1 MIAQIDI
8 IVRLV
13 TCGASLL
20 LLILLLTGE
29 ARRGLKWPLAGLL
42 VGSIAYLLNSSA
54 LIAYD
59 TPAQPWV
66 DMASI
71 FTPFFTWLFALRLF
85 EREPPRALAWG
96 AAALLVLAWFIG
108 YFVAPELRIGFY
120 VIHVTGL
127 ALVADLFR
135 QAFAGRADDLVEQR
149 RTFRLWLPL
158 LVAAQA
164 GGILAYELLTGRG
177 TSHHDPR
184 VQLVNALLIL
194 ALTLFAGKALL
205 RTEPELLVRT
215 QDAALPEP
223 ALPSLSPSELVLRD
237 KLDAAMAAGFYR
249 TAGLTIA
256 ELADH
261 LGTPEHRLRALINQR
276 LGYRNFSAF
285 LNRYRIDEAKAILA
299 DRARVDLPV
308 LTIAMD
314 LGYNSL
320 PPFNRAFRSET
331 GQTPT
336 DFRRAAIGRN

>member
-8 IVRLV
+8 VVRLV

-20 LLILLLTGE
+20 LLVLLLTGE
-29 ARRGLKWPLAGLL
+29 VRRGLKWPLAGLL
-42 VGSIAYLLNSSA
+42 VGSSGYLLNSSS
-54 LIAYD
+54 LIVYGTSAH
-59 TPAQPWV
+59 PWT
-66 DMASI
+66 DLASI
-71 FTPFFTWLFALRLF
+71 YTPFFTWLFALRLF
-85 EREPPRALAWG
+85 ERDPPRWLVWG
-96 AAALLVLAWFIG
+96 FAALLMLAWAIG
-108 YFVAPELRIGFY
+108 YFVVPHLHLGFY
-120 VIHVTGL
+120 VIHLIGL
-127 ALVADLFR
+127 VLVADLFR
-135 QAFAGRADDLVEQR
+135 TAFAGRADDLVEQR
-149 RTFRLWLPL
+149 RSIRLWLPL

-164 GGILAYELLTGRG
+164 GGILIYELLSGRG
-177 TSHHDPR
+177 SGADDPR

-223 ALPSLSPSELVLRD
+223 AQPSLSPSELVLRD

-249 TAGLTIA
+249 TPGLTIA
-256 ELADH
+256 DLADH

-285 LNRYRIDEAKAILA
+285 LNRYRIGEAQAILA

-320 PPFNRAFRSET
+320 PPFNRAFRAET